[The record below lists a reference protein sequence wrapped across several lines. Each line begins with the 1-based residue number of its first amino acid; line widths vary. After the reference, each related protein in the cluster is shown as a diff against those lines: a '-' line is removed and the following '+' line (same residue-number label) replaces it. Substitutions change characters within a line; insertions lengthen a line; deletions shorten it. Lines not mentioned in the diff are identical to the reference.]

1 MGRCLQDVLQCL
13 LGLRLRF
20 KTSLGHL
27 QNVLARCLAC
37 PNKTYL
43 RHLTEIFLPT
53 GLTKI
58 CKRIQYL
65 GKLHTAAMKP
75 LPLK

>member
-1 MGRCLQDVLQCL
+1 MPSGCITMSF
-13 LGLRLRF
+13 RF
-20 KTSLGHL
+20 AFKKSLGHL